1 MKQVFIKCIPV
12 VTAAIVLVML
22 LSLHFGW
29 LNKFSFDSEYANVQ
43 GIDYFAVPK
52 SFLNLM
58 EGRSIFDTWGGTPY
72 GPRATWY
79 LAHPAFSVFVASWFS
94 FFEPWVSYWLFVVF
108 SIAVLAYCAYSIGK
122 ASNKQLT
129 KYLVYFLILC
139 AFPVYWMLYV
149 GNMQAPLVLALGLI
163 LVSIYELTYSEG
175 EANTKAANQKLM
187 AGLLISFFSKP
198 IVLLMLPLL
207 IFTKETRRTT
217 IISLVIYAIVS
228 LLFILVP
235 VLNPQSIGL
244 EKLFTVMFDF
254 EFIKENMNIFKN
266 GYKLNEYMKD
276 NSIHWLNLIAQ
287 SEYKFMH
294 IDVFS
299 LPVFVDTYLPVFVDT
314 YLSETILAS
323 MNKTIPASIFKI
335 PIYLSLFLS
344 VGVVF
349 IRDKKIRLESTLLLI
364 MAISLSFFLS
374 YNTVW
379 EYQYTSALPVVA
391 MMPILL
397 EKDVFYRKYIK
408 FFLFLGA
415 FIYMPSLYFLV
426 RKGDFDSIAQT
437 IIRLNRVMPVLL
449 MFLTMITLIAV
460 AVKKHASF
468 TIEDEETQTEDTDNE
483 LITATVSETEISKE
497 TPTLENKV
505 IEKNVLKEAES
516 NSEEEDE
523 KPKGNLIER
532 LFFDDGTTEK
542 NGDKK
547 NSTTKNVTSPKT
559 QAIVTNK
566 NTSESKPIPNKP
578 TKQKSDNDFIEGLF
592 FDEGTTEKSVEK
604 KNSTAKNEPPS
615 KVQPIVTNKNTPES
629 KPTTNKPTKPKS
641 DKDFIE
647 GLFFDE

>member
-1 MKQVFIKCIPV
+1 MKQLFIKCIPV
-12 VTAAIVLVML
+12 ATAAIVLVML

-29 LNKFSFDSEYANVQ
+29 LNKFSFDSEYASVQ

-58 EGRSIFDTWGGTPY
+58 EGRSIFDTWGGVQY
-72 GPRATWY
+72 GDRATWY

-108 SIAVLAYCAYSIGK
+108 SIAVLAYCAYSIAK
-122 ASNKQLT
+122 ASNKQLN
-129 KYLVYFLILC
+129 KYLIYFLMLC

-163 LVSIYELTYSEG
+163 LVSIYELTYSES
-175 EANTKAANQKLM
+175 EAETKAANQKLM

-198 IVLLMLPLL
+198 IVVLMLPLL

-217 IISLVIYAIVS
+217 LISLVIYAIVS
-228 LLFILVP
+228 FLFIVVP
-235 VLNPQSIGL
+235 VLNPQGVGM
-244 EKLFTVMFDF
+244 EKLLSVAFDF
-254 EFIKENMNIFKN
+254 DFIKENMNIYKN

-299 LPVFVDTYLPVFVDT
+299 LPVFVDTYL
-314 YLSETILAS
+314 
-323 MNKTIPASIFKI
+323 NKSIPASIYKI

-344 VGVVF
+344 IGVAF
-349 IRDKKIRLESTLLLI
+349 IKDKRIRLESTLLLI

-379 EYQYTSALPVVA
+379 EYQYTSVLPVIA

-408 FFLFLGA
+408 IFLFLGA
-415 FIYMPSLYFLV
+415 FIYLPSLYFLV
-426 RKGDFDSIAQT
+426 RKGNFDTMAQT
-437 IIRLNRVMPVLL
+437 LIRLNRVMPALL
-449 MFLTMITLIAV
+449 MFLTMITLIAL

-468 TIEDEETQTEDTDNE
+468 TIEDEENPAEDADNKPITE
-483 LITATVSETEISKE
+483 TVSKTEISEE
-497 TPTLENKV
+497 TPTLENKL
-505 IEKNVLKEAES
+505 IEKNVLKEDGS

-542 NGDKK
+542 KVDKK
-547 NSTTKNVTSPKT
+547 NEGVKEIQQTKPKAITNSPKT
-559 QAIVTNK
+559 AESQTKTNK
-566 NTSESKPIPNKP
+566 PSKP
-578 TKQKSDNDFIEGLF
+578 KSDLGLAERLF
-592 FDEGTTEKSVEK
+592 FDE
-604 KNSTAKNEPPS
+604 
-615 KVQPIVTNKNTPES
+615 
-629 KPTTNKPTKPKS
+629 
-641 DKDFIE
+641 
-647 GLFFDE
+647 

>member
-1 MKQVFIKCIPV
+1 MKQILIKCIPV
-12 VTAAIVLVML
+12 ATAVVVLVML

-94 FFEPWVSYWLFVVF
+94 FFSPWISYWLFVVF
-108 SIAVLAYCAYSIGK
+108 SVAVLGYCAYIMGK
-122 ASNKQLT
+122 ASNKQLNR
-129 KYLVYFLILC
+129 YLVYFLMLC

-163 LVSIYELTYSEG
+163 LVAVFELTYSES
-175 EANTKAANQKLM
+175 EASTKSANQKLM

-207 IFTKETRRTT
+207 LFTKETRRTT
-217 IISLVIYAIVS
+217 IFSLIIYAIVS
-228 LLFILVP
+228 LLFILLP

-299 LPVFVDTYLPVFVDT
+299 LPVFVDTYL
-314 YLSETILAS
+314 
-323 MNKTIPASIFKI
+323 NKTINASIYKI

-349 IRDKKIRLESTLLLI
+349 IKDKKIRLESTLLLI

-379 EYQYTSALPVVA
+379 EYQYTLVLPVIA
-391 MMPILL
+391 MMPVLL

-408 FFLFLGA
+408 FFLFFGA
-415 FIYMPSLYFLV
+415 FIYLPSLYFLV
-426 RKGDFDSIAQT
+426 RKSDFDSIAQT
-437 IIRLNRVMPVLL
+437 IIRADRVLPAL
-449 MFLTMITLIAV
+449 FLFFMMIAIIAF

-468 TIEDEETQTEDTDNE
+468 EIATDDENPEEGSVNE
-483 LITATVSETEISKE
+483 LVEEEGMTAEVVNNTSNTKEKVILETE
-497 TPTLENKV
+497 
-505 IEKNVLKEAES
+505 
-516 NSEEEDE
+516 EEEEIVIIE
-523 KPKGNLIER
+523 KPKGNFIER
-532 LFFDDGTTEK
+532 LFFDEVTVEK
-542 NGDKK
+542 KIEKK
-547 NSTTKNVTSPKT
+547 KKTIIKEVVDSKPTINNKKAVEKKDITTKSTKPKE
-559 QAIVTNK
+559 NK
-566 NTSESKPIPNKP
+566 SLT
-578 TKQKSDNDFIEGLF
+578 DRLF
-592 FDEGTTEKSVEK
+592 FDE
-604 KNSTAKNEPPS
+604 
-615 KVQPIVTNKNTPES
+615 
-629 KPTTNKPTKPKS
+629 
-641 DKDFIE
+641 
-647 GLFFDE
+647 